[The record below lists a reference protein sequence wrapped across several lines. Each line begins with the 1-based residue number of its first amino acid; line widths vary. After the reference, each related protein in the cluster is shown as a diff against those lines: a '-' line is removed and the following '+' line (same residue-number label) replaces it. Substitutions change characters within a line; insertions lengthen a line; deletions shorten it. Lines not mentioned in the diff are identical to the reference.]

1 MKKKR
6 YTLVIAVIMLYTIT
20 ACDVLNQNPQSDIT
34 SVNFWKTPADAES
47 GLIAVYNQFQ
57 GSTYNSFL
65 LGEVRSDNLEIPPK
79 WGYEMINPDNQNL
92 NNNIIDA
99 NSGFC
104 NWNPY
109 YNVVTRANEV
119 IYYTNTI
126 SFGNSSDKDRII
138 GEALTLRAMAY
149 FTLVKNWGAVPL
161 FTEPFFSQS
170 EAMYVERSEPQKVY
184 EQIVADLNMAEQL
197 LPGTRSDLRLRVT
210 KATAQVVLCDVLL
223 TRSYTSFANASDV
236 STVITKADA
245 ILANSNYALLSGNQY
260 NNLFRAKKTNE
271 SILEVWFDYTQGST
285 QSFCNY
291 FLPRAYNKSRPYGG
305 DVMMLPSRNLDAEF
319 KKEAGDLRYGTT
331 ITVLSK
337 DEEKYY
343 DTNVV
348 GMTYGNKYLG
358 TVTIQGTQRYSDNNI
373 IVYRLADV
381 KLMKAEALIKTND
394 IPSAMTI
401 VNEIRNRA
409 GLGTISASSQND
421 ALDKLLNERRKEFA
435 FEGKRWYDLLRTNK
449 ILEFKTEPEF
459 VKNRTLLAVPQAEID
474 KNPKLTQNPTF

>member
-1 MKKKR
+1 
-6 YTLVIAVIMLYTIT
+6 
-20 ACDVLNQNPQSDIT
+20 
-34 SVNFWKTPADAES
+34 
-47 GLIAVYNQFQ
+47 
-57 GSTYNSFL
+57 
-65 LGEVRSDNLEIPPK
+65 
-79 WGYEMINPDNQNL
+79 
-92 NNNIIDA
+92 
-99 NSGFC
+99 
-104 NWNPY
+104 
-109 YNVVTRANEV
+109 
-119 IYYTNTI
+119 
-126 SFGNSSDKDRII
+126 
-138 GEALTLRAMAY
+138 MAY